1 MLKLLRYSIRN
12 SYARRLTF
20 TLTVLGIGLVVF
32 VFTAVLMLS
41 HGLSQA
47 LVETGNENNAVALR
61 ESASTE
67 VVSIILRDMA
77 DIVRSDP
84 AIAASPDG
92 SPLFAGEIMV
102 LITQKKRSDN
112 EPSNVAVR
120 GVDSMSL
127 ALRPKVHIVEGR
139 MWLPG
144 SSEVIAGVKTAAT
157 FQGCGIGESVRFGQR
172 EWTVVGLFEAG
183 GGSFESEIWGDVSQ
197 LQDAFQRPIYSSL
210 VFKLKDPA
218 LLPEVKARLEADRRL
233 TVEILSEKEYY
244 RRQSQ
249 SFSTFIGVLG
259 TTISIVFALGAIVGA
274 MITMYAAVA
283 NRTREIGTLRALG
296 FSRPTIWTTF
306 LTESAIIS
314 LVGGAIGIAAAN
326 LLSILEVSTTN
337 FDTFA
342 EVAFSFRMSPE
353 IAIEAL
359 VFAVVMGFVG
369 GFLPS
374 VRASRMKILDALRAR

>member
-12 SYARRLTF
+12 SYARKLTF
-20 TLTVLGIGLVVF
+20 TLTVLGIALVVF
-32 VFTAVLMLS
+32 VFAAVLMLS

-61 ESASTE
+61 QSASTE
-67 VVSIILRDMA
+67 VVSIILRNMA

-84 AIAASPDG
+84 AIATGPDG

-102 LITQKKRSDN
+102 LINQRKRSDN

-120 GVDSMSL
+120 GVDSISL
-127 ALRPKVHIVEGR
+127 AVRPQVHLVQGR
-139 MWLPG
+139 MWRPG
-144 SSEVIAGVKTAAT
+144 SSEVIAGIKTAAT
-157 FQGCGIGESVRFGQR
+157 FEGCGMGETVRFGQR
-172 EWTVVGLFEAG
+172 DWTVVGLFEAG
-183 GGSFESEIWGDVSQ
+183 GGSFESEIWGDISQ
-197 LQDAFQRPIYSSL
+197 FQDAFQRPIYSSL
-210 VFKLKDPA
+210 VFKLRDPS
-218 LLPEVKARLEADRRL
+218 LLNEVKARLEADRRL
-233 TVEILSEKEYY
+233 TVEIMSEKEYY
-244 RRQSQ
+244 RRQSR

-259 TTISIVFALGAIVGA
+259 TTISVVFALGAIVGA

-326 LLSILEVSTTN
+326 LLSFLEVSTTN

-353 IAIEAL
+353 IAIKSL
-359 VFAVVMGFVG
+359 VFAIVMGFVG

-374 VRASRMKILDALRAR
+374 VRASRLKILDALRAR